1 MIVIDTSTLVAILRR
16 EDEADEFLHLIAE
29 ADRCLLSAV
38 SLLETSMVMAG
49 RTGDEA
55 TWRDLDDLIEVAA
68 IEIVPQDVEQA
79 RIARN
84 AFLQFGKGRHPA
96 GLNFG
101 DCASYALAVL
111 HDVPLL
117 FKGDDFSQ
125 SDILDAKHRPQHI
138 RAD

>member
-1 MIVIDTSTLVAILRR
+1 MIVIDTSALVAILRR

-68 IEIVPQDVEQA
+68 IEIVPQDVEQT
-79 RIARN
+79 RIAHK

-101 DCASYALAVL
+101 DCASYALARQ
-111 HDVPLL
+111 HDAPLL
-117 FKGDDFSQ
+117 FKGADFIQ
-125 SDILDAKHRPQHI
+125 TDLETLKNNH
-138 RAD
+138 